1 MLQTGPWYCAL
12 CASCGKWGKYPNLR
26 PRFTSHLKKRQS
38 HSEVEMLDEFPF
50 NDVWKSDG
58 MVRGLHDMVR
68 MNQYVSN
75 WPVVLDALR
84 RLWET
89 GKVSQL
95 KSSFYELVKK
105 PKIH

>member
-1 MLQTGPWYCAL
+1 
-12 CASCGKWGKYPNLR
+12 
-26 PRFTSHLKKRQS
+26 
-38 HSEVEMLDEFPF
+38 MLDEFTF
-50 NDVWKSDG
+50 SDVWKSDR

-95 KSSFYELVKK
+95 KSSFYEPVKK